1 MIEFGKTARG
11 LGLIDLLLWNAFYE
25 VSTPYGRSERRT
37 ADRRWSG
44 AQPLPRRHLF
54 HLHKR
59 FCIGQPFVT
68 PKALL
73 ASHLRRTTE

>member
-37 ADRRWSG
+37 ADRREN
-44 AQPLPRRHLF
+44 
-54 HLHKR
+54 
-59 FCIGQPFVT
+59 
-68 PKALL
+68 LL
-73 ASHLRRTTE
+73 AA